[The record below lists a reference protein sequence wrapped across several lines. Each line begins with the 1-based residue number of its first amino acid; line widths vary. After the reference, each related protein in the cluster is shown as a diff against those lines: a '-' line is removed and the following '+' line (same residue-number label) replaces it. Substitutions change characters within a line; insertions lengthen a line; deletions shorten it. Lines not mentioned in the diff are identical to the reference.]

1 MQSSNSSCE
10 AINYSKQQLSQLNMC
25 WNRAYQHVCSRH
37 RDHQSQFRCT
47 AAGTQCAAFVD
58 ARRLADADPCTCHH
72 KAWFLL
78 LGAGWCLWIAVT
90 TASVRVK
97 CRRLTCVLY
106 EEIRTHNSTSPRTSL
121 AESSGENP
129 VPVVCHSIPVPAWN
143 RSCIPCGAA
152 RAWNSFHPV
161 FSPRRRWHPSVYI

>member
-47 AAGTQCAAFVD
+47 AADTQCAAFVD

-78 LGAGWCLWIAVT
+78 LGAGWCLWIAD
-90 TASVRVK
+90 TAASFCVK
-97 CRRLTCVLY
+97 RRCWTHVLY
-106 EEIRTHNSTSPRTSL
+106 TR
-121 AESSGENP
+121 
-129 VPVVCHSIPVPAWN
+129 
-143 RSCIPCGAA
+143 RSEQHTTPILRELHWLKATE
-152 RAWNSFHPV
+152 R
-161 FSPRRRWHPSVYI
+161 I